1 VTLLSLDPLSFL
13 SLAKSTQSQQNSQ
26 ANFDSLIASIQ
37 ELIDFQSKPEIW
49 LKSNNNVLSSNVAD
63 GVLIFQGIRVPALSR
78 GVVEDFNINF
88 TTVAGTVR
96 LVILDASGNI
106 RMDILRGIQGNTNGT
121 GRTVL
126 EEGESLAVVG
136 QTAGAGIFSVY
147 CTGTVQRV
155 R

>member
-1 VTLLSLDPLSFL
+1 MSIDPLSFL

-26 ANFDSLIASIQ
+26 ANFDALISSIQ
-37 ELIDFQSKPEIW
+37 ELIDFQAKPEIW

-78 GVVEDFNINF
+78 GVVEDFNVNF

-96 LVILDASGNI
+96 LVILDSSGNI
-106 RMDILRGIQGNTNGT
+106 RMDILRGITNNTNGT